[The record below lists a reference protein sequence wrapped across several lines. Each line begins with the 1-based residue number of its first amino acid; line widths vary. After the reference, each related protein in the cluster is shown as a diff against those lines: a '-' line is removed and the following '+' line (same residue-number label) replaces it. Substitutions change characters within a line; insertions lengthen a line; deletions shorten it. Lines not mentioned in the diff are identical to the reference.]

1 MSGAP
6 YVTTCPSQDHS
17 REFLDRGKDGG
28 AGDANVGN
36 NGDDGDGGA
45 DGGAGG
51 GDGDIGSGD
60 GVGGADGGGDS
71 VSSSEQES
79 RSEIDNGNQREI
91 DPVFGKCTCGLYML
105 EIYIYFR

>member
-17 REFLDRGKDGG
+17 QEFLDRGKDGG

-45 DGGAGG
+45 GGGADG

-60 GVGGADGGGDS
+60 GVGGADGGSDS

-105 EIYIYFR
+105 EIYIYFW